1 MDPLERLI
9 AVRQVRLYLVDWL
22 LKEIKV
28 STCLMTVL
36 PQTSLML
43 LSTYISQVVT
53 ELTLDNVVV
62 SRLLMLLLSVQN
74 LIINLINFF
83 SERFDF
89 RVELEGVSEDT
100 LLIDTLSI
108 PLENRLKVLI

>member
-1 MDPLERLI
+1 
-9 AVRQVRLYLVDWL
+9 
-22 LKEIKV
+22 
-28 STCLMTVL
+28 
-36 PQTSLML
+36 ML

-62 SRLLMLLLSVQN
+62 GRLLMLLLSVQN

-83 SERFDF
+83 SERSDF

>member
-1 MDPLERLI
+1 
-9 AVRQVRLYLVDWL
+9 
-22 LKEIKV
+22 
-28 STCLMTVL
+28 
-36 PQTSLML
+36 ML
-43 LSTYISQVVT
+43 LSTYISKVVT

-62 SRLLMLLLSVQN
+62 GRLLMLLLSVQN

-83 SERFDF
+83 SERSDF

>member
-1 MDPLERLI
+1 
-9 AVRQVRLYLVDWL
+9 
-22 LKEIKV
+22 
-28 STCLMTVL
+28 MTVL

-62 SRLLMLLLSVQN
+62 GRLLMLLLSVQN

>member
-1 MDPLERLI
+1 LDPLERLI
-9 AVRQVRLYLVDWL
+9 AVRQVRLYLVDW
-22 LKEIKV
+22 
-28 STCLMTVL
+28 
-36 PQTSLML
+36 
-43 LSTYISQVVT
+43 ISQVVT